1 MDRYKKLFSNSA
13 IFAIGNLGSKMITFV
28 MVPLYTRYL
37 TTSQYGQS
45 DVLSTIVSLLTPIL
59 TLSIIDAVFRFA
71 IDKASDNRQVLT
83 NGIYISLISAVICL
97 LLSPIIARFHYGIY
111 VCVLTYA
118 SAIESMFQQ
127 FARGI
132 GRSKLY
138 ASTGILMT
146 IVTVI
151 SNIIMIVL
159 FGWGLNGY
167 LASML
172 IAQIGGLL
180 YLLIALKAWRYI
192 SFNNINKSLAI
203 QMLIYSVPLIPNAVS
218 WWLSNSAN
226 KIFIALMIGASANGI
241 YAVANKIPSLISVFY
256 TIFTQAWQI
265 SAVEEFKSK
274 DVGKFFSTVLSATMS
289 VLFIGVALLTLLSKI
304 LVYILSTPAYYS
316 AWQIVPW
323 LSLAVLYSCVSSFIG
338 TVYTSSMK
346 TGQLL
351 STTMAGAVIN
361 VLMNLIMIPVMGVVG
376 AGVGA
381 AVSFAIVSVLRLR
394 GSRRFI
400 YISVNWRLVTASQ
413 ILILIELGLMF
424 VFSNLW
430 VGFAL
435 AIVFLLIV
443 VINVK
448 PFWPVIQTAVK
459 RFRK

>member
-146 IVTVI
+146 IITVI

-304 LVYILSTPAYYS
+304 LVYILSTPDYYS

-435 AIVFLLIV
+435 ATVFLLIV

>member
-172 IAQIGGLL
+172 IAQLGGLL

-424 VFSNLW
+424 VFSNVW

-448 PFWPVIQTAVK
+448 PFWPVIQLALK
-459 RFRK
+459 RFKK